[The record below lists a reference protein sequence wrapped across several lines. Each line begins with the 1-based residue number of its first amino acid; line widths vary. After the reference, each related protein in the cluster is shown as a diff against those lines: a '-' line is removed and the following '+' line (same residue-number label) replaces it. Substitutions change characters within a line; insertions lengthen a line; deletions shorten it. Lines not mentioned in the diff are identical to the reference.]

1 LAICWK
7 TCIVVP
13 PLAGRTIEVSGV
25 TRPDYDIIGTVK
37 KRPGQIISRKD
48 RLAYYL
54 AGFVDGEGS
63 FNVSLR
69 KKPDY
74 AIKWQVVLSFNV
86 SQKDITVLEILRKT
100 LNCGIIKTRKSDGLH
115 LYEVTSIQDINQ
127 KIIPYFSHIGFI
139 SNTKI
144 VNFKIFAEIANL
156 VNEGKHRK
164 MDTLREILVLRE
176 KLNLGKG
183 RKRKYSIKD
192 IFQ

>member
-1 LAICWK
+1 M
-7 TCIVVP
+7 
-13 PLAGRTIEVSGV
+13 
-25 TRPDYDIIGTVK
+25 
-37 KRPGQIISRKD
+37 
-48 RLAYYL
+48 AYYL

-74 AIKWQVVLSFNV
+74 IIKWQVVLSFNV

-100 LNCGIIKTRKSDGLH
+100 LNCGIIKTRKRDGLF

-127 KIIPYFSHIGFI
+127 KVIPYFSNIGFI
-139 SNTKI
+139 SRTKI
-144 VNFKIFAEIANL
+144 VNFEIFTKIADL
-156 VNEGKHRK
+156 VRRGKHKRL
-164 MDTLREILVLRE
+164 DTLKEILILRE

-192 IFQ
+192 IFE

>member
-1 LAICWK
+1 
-7 TCIVVP
+7 
-13 PLAGRTIEVSGV
+13 
-25 TRPDYDIIGTVK
+25 
-37 KRPGQIISRKD
+37 
-48 RLAYYL
+48 LAYYL

-74 AIKWQVVLSFNV
+74 IIKWQVVLSFNV

-100 LNCGIIKTRKSDGLH
+100 LNCGIIKTRKRDGLF

-127 KIIPYFSHIGFI
+127 KVIPYFSNIGFI
-139 SNTKI
+139 SRTKI
-144 VNFKIFAEIANL
+144 VNFEIFTKIADL
-156 VNEGKHRK
+156 VRRGKHKRL
-164 MDTLREILVLRE
+164 DTLKEILILRE

-192 IFQ
+192 IFE

>member
-1 LAICWK
+1 M
-7 TCIVVP
+7 
-13 PLAGRTIEVSGV
+13 
-25 TRPDYDIIGTVK
+25 K
-37 KRPGQIISRKD
+37 KRPEQIISRKD

-69 KKPDY
+69 RKPDY

-100 LNCGIIKTRKSDGLH
+100 LNCGIIKTRKRDGLF

-127 KIIPYFSHIGFI
+127 KVIPYFSHIGFI

-144 VNFKIFAEIANL
+144 VNFRIFAEIANL
-156 VNEGKHRK
+156 VKEGKHRR

-192 IFQ
+192 IFE